1 MAIYHLSMKI
11 ISRSKGY
18 SAVASAAYRAGEKI
32 LDERT
37 GLTHDYT
44 RKRGVSASV
53 VLCPKVL
60 LSWCKNRA
68 QLWNEI
74 EKAERRKDSQLA
86 REIELAIPKELSP
99 AAAQEIVR
107 AFVVKNFVSRGMVAD
122 VAFHN
127 LGGANPHAHIMLTM
141 RECTANGFGR
151 KITAWNEKSLAE
163 TWRASWASHANAA
176 LAKAGFQETIDHRS
190 YQRQGIDREP
200 GIHLGKSTCALEKR
214 GLETERGTQN
224 RLINRLNLE
233 IQVSREALRAATQ
246 TAELTQI
253 RHSQP
258 SPAPAG
264 SPTIPQTIS
273 VTPESDRQR
282 REREEAERLA
292 REREEEEQRKREEQ
306 RRQQE
311 ACPAT
316 NDNVRMTPGKPVT
329 GRLLASGRGH
339 EPESGLLTD
348 WIQLQ
353 TRSQTVT
360 FWGDAFGKL
369 TRDYK
374 AGQMVTVTMASSPS
388 DRTQCEWTMKP
399 AGNPVAR
406 MSADVQAGEELQL
419 FDARTFRVVM
429 ELICLALPQWQDELK
444 QLPLP
449 SQDIAL
455 MDNGR
460 PGTLTA
466 SSRCKPS
473 PESPWSIPIIACA
486 RNADGLQAVL
496 YRTAGN
502 FYQGVMRFG
511 AHGLLPV
518 LVTPVNQK
526 LVVTAITKDGPRY
539 AGHGNA
545 RTTAPDGTPVPP
557 DTLSFTLAGNKT
569 TLHVPLTD
577 PWDIS
582 GDNLRLLGFKQ
593 TMVEW
598 KLEQERRER
607 QEWLERSRN
616 YSPGPGL

>member
-86 REIELAIPKELSP
+86 REIELAIPKELCP

-253 RHSQP
+253 RHSQH
-258 SPAPAG
+258 SSAPAG
-264 SPTIPQTIS
+264 APTIPQTIS

-292 REREEEEQRKREEQ
+292 RECEEEEQRKREEQ

-316 NDNVRMTPGKPVT
+316 NDNARMTPGKPVT

-353 TRSQTVT
+353 TRSQTIT
-360 FWGDAFGKL
+360 FWGDSFGDLVK
-369 TRDYK
+369 DYET
-374 AGQMVTVTMASSPS
+374 GQMVTVTLTT
-388 DRTQCEWTMKP
+388 RNETQSRWAMKP
-399 AGNPVAR
+399 AGNPTSR
-406 MSADVQAGEELQL
+406 ISATIQAGEQMKL
-419 FDARTFRVVM
+419 FDAETFRSAM
-429 ELICLALPQWQDELK
+429 EQICRALPQWQDELK

-455 MDNGR
+455 LDNGR
-460 PGTLTA
+460 PGIPTA
-466 SSRCKPS
+466 SSSCLPAPLPRNNLTM
-473 PESPWSIPIIACA
+473 IAGGS
-486 RNADGLQAVL
+486 NDNGLQAAL
-496 YRTAGN
+496 FRTAGN

-518 LVTPVNQK
+518 LVTPVDQK

-545 RTTAPDGTPVPP
+545 RTSASDGSPVPP
-557 DTLSFTLAGNKT
+557 DTLSFTLAGHQT
-569 TLHVPLTD
+569 TFNVPLKQPHT
-577 PWDIS
+577 IAS
-582 GDNLRLLGFKQ
+582 DNFRLLGFQQ
-593 TMVEW
+593 TMQQW
-598 KLEQERRER
+598 EQEQRAR
-607 QEWLERSRN
+607 QAQHWSYLP
-616 YSPGPGL
+616 SPGR